1 MRKAIIAACL
11 TTFLGALI
19 TMNFFSTSAQKRGRG
34 EPRVEPMPQFV
45 PGRVL
50 VKFRSNIGLDHARQ
64 IVAALGARD
73 ANEIPGLG
81 VHILDLPYQANEDAF
96 VEAFK
101 GRPEVEF
108 AERDRI
114 VEPAD
119 VNPNDPFYSSESH
132 LSVISAPSAWTV
144 TTGNPNVIIAILDTG
159 VESSHPDLAPDL
171 IPGWNTYNNNSDT
184 SPVIDHGTTTAGTA
198 GAASNNGI
206 GLASICWSCKIMPMR
221 VCDSNGW
228 GSYSAIATALTWS
241 SDHGARVANISY
253 MVTTSSTVTSA
264 AQYFQSRG
272 GVVTSSAG
280 NYSTF
285 DNSADNPYILTVSG
299 TDWNDVIYSWSNTGN
314 NVDLA
319 APGYVFTTYTGG
331 GYGYAAGTSY
341 SAPVVAGVAA
351 LVISANPG
359 LTGAQVRDILKQ
371 SADDRGPAG
380 WDPTYGWGRVNA
392 SQAVALAT
400 SGGTTTD
407 TTPPTVGFSSP
418 AYGATLSGATSVVV
432 SANDNV
438 GVSSVSLSI
447 DGFSFATDAASPYS
461 FSWDTTSAANG
472 THTLTA
478 TASDAAGNTASTSIS
493 VTVNNVVDNTAPVVT
508 ITSPVNGGSVSG
520 MISITVTATDAV
532 GVVKVES
539 YVDGVLNA
547 VSTSA
552 PFTTK
557 WNSRKASR
565 GAHLLQT
572 KAYDRA
578 GNVGV
583 SSAVQ
588 VSR

>member
-1 MRKAIIAACL
+1 MRKAIIA
-11 TTFLGALI
+11 TFVAAVIVGAL
-19 TMNFFSTSAQKRGRG
+19 TFGFPATRAQKKIRKD
-34 EPRVEPMPQFV
+34 PRVEPLPQFV

-50 VKFRSNIGLDHARQ
+50 VKFRSSVGLDHARQ
-64 IVAALGARD
+64 VIAGLGARD
-73 ANEIPGLG
+73 ADTIPGLG
-81 VHILDLPYQANEDAF
+81 VHILDLPFQSDESAF
-96 VEAFK
+96 VQAFR
-101 GRPEVEF
+101 GSSEVEF

-119 VNPNDPFYSSESH
+119 INPNDPFFTSEGQ
-132 LSVISAPSAWTV
+132 LPVIGAGGAWTM
-144 TTGNPNVIIAILDTG
+144 TTGSPNVIIAILDTG
-159 VESSHPDLAPDL
+159 VEATHPDLAPDL
-171 IPGWNTYNNNSDT
+171 IPGWNTFDNNSNT

-228 GSYSAIATALTWS
+228 GSYSAIATALTWA

-253 MVTTSSTVTSA
+253 MVTTSATVTSA

-285 DNSADNPYILTVSG
+285 DSSPDNPYILTVSA
-299 TDWNDVIYSWSNTGN
+299 TDWNDTIYGFSNTGN
-314 NVDLA
+314 NIDLA
-319 APGYVFTTYTGG
+319 APGYVFTTFTGG

-341 SAPVVAGVAA
+341 SAPVVAGVAG
-351 LVISANPG
+351 LVISANPR

-371 SADDRGPAG
+371 SADDLGPVG
-380 WDPTYGWGRVNA
+380 WDSTYGWGRVNA
-392 SQAVALAT
+392 NRAVTMAI
-400 SGGTTTD
+400 GGGSTTD
-407 TTPPTVGFSSP
+407 TTPPSVNFNSP
-418 AYGATLSGATSVVV
+418 SSGATVSGPVSISVGA
-432 SANDNV
+432 SDNV
-438 GVSSVSLSI
+438 GVSTVSLSI
-447 DGFSFATDAASPYS
+447 DGGSFATDAAAPYN
-461 FSWDTTSAANG
+461 FSWDTSAAANG
-472 THTLTA
+472 IHSLSATA
-478 TASDAAGNTASTSIS
+478 TDAAGNATTTSITVS
-493 VTVNNVVDNTAPVVT
+493 VNNAVDSIAPVVI
-508 ITSPVNGGSVSG
+508 ITSPVNGGTVSG
-520 MISITVTATDAV
+520 MVSITVNATDAV
-532 GVVKVES
+532 GVIKVES

-565 GAHLLQT
+565 GPHLIQA

-583 SSAVQ
+583 STVCQ